1 MFSNKGLVLGLRFD
15 QLAKAY
21 PFRAM
26 VDEAVINDTI
36 GDNDVVIVY
45 YAAEEMTLPT
55 TET

>member
-1 MFSNKGLVLGLRFD
+1 MLGLRFD